1 MCCGFYAGASM
12 LTGHFDFKEVAKSLA
27 VQVGVSSGLLLLG
40 LANPI
45 LGIAATAGV
54 IWDAINRGGKVA
66 VRRVK
71 SDLTPVIRNSV
82 YESAPEKASEIVAKI
97 DKEFQQ
103 SISTAVKAID
113 MKIDDLKSQVA
124 AVIEEKEKGQ
134 EYADRRLAM
143 LDSSEKELQ
152 HICNELDA
160 FVMSLVE
167 GK

>member
-82 YESAPEKASEIVAKI
+82 YESAPEKASEI
-97 DKEFQQ
+97 
-103 SISTAVKAID
+103 D